1 MHAAFGIPDR
11 QDSHADRL
19 LVGRR
24 GATPTG
30 ADFVRSWVIDAVAA
44 SVRVVAVLTAL
55 AMASSALSPRRS
67 RTANND
73 QRSLTGSYGVGTVT
87 VALFES
93 EVPPMGAWQSETFHR
108 PAWIV

>member
-67 RTANND
+67 RTTTND
-73 QRSLTGSYGVGTVT
+73 QRPTTNPVSLAVMSLAAGASQTGRADSGG
-87 VALFES
+87 S
-93 EVPPMGAWQSETFHR
+93 GHR
-108 PAWIV
+108 GLQAR